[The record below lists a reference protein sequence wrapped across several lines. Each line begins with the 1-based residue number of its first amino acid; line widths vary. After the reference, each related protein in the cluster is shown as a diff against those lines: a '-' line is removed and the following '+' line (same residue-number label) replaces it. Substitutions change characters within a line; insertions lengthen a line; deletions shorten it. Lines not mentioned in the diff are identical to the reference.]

1 MAPKPL
7 LCDINKFAFPL
18 ISLQYGGITKG
29 DIITQNLVENGVASK
44 NHMQLRLLGNFFY
57 FSLECLGNNPR

>member
-18 ISLQYGGITKG
+18 ISLQKGRITKG
-29 DIITQNLVENGVASK
+29 DIITQNLVENGVAGK
-44 NHMQLRLLGNFFY
+44 NHTQLRLLGHFFY
-57 FSLECLGNNPR
+57 FCLECLGNSPK